1 MADGPTRMTPAAAAG
16 GERLIAGAMSGT
28 SADGVDVAIVRVA
41 GRGVDMTA
49 GLLHHHHQPYEADL
63 RRAIFNVREA
73 GHAGLS
79 VLARLGRDVSLAY
92 ARAVREALAGAGVAA
107 SDLAAVAAHGQT

>member
-1 MADGPTRMTPAAAAG
+1 MADGPTRTTPPTTPAAAG

-28 SADGVDVAIVRVA
+28 SADGVDVALVRVA

-49 GLLHHHHQPYEADL
+49 GLLRHHHHPYDADF
-63 RRAIFNVREA
+63 RRAIFTVREA

-92 ARAVREALAGAGVAA
+92 ARAVRDALAGTG
-107 SDLAAVAAHGQT
+107 LT